1 MATDSFAPS
10 TRVPTS
16 VETLEI
22 ILTVTSGSPNDY
34 AGRYT
39 FDILDATGTPVD
51 VRNGN
56 LTPHLTA
63 AQVTAIKSFLDALLI
78 KAQGSIAP

>member
-1 MATDSFAPS
+1 MATDSFSPD

-16 VETLEI
+16 VGPVEI
-22 ILTVTSGSPNDY
+22 ILTVTAGSPNDY

-39 FDILDATGTPVD
+39 FDVLDADGNTVD

-56 LTPHLTA
+56 LVPHLTA
-63 AQVTAIKSFLDALLI
+63 SQITAIKSFLDAMLT
-78 KAQGSIAP
+78 KAQGSVG